1 MCRTLKLPYLA
12 ESGDAL
18 TIAAKSMLVFVG
30 SHLVL
35 RILRTSVRPRVTL
48 KLVPMVTV
56 ISLMWPV
63 AAHAAEPFRLIIT
76 ESVTP
81 LVPNSVMEL
90 ALEFGYF
97 RREGVEV
104 RLIRVD
110 QTPLAVAGLVS
121 GDGDMANISIESVMH
136 LAARGQRQWKAVVVP
151 NKSLPFL
158 IAARRG
164 ITSLADL
171 AGRIFGV
178 GRIGSLDHSLSASV
192 LRSRGVDPAFINF
205 VSIGQPQMRAQALA
219 MRRIDA
225 TTVSTGTWIGL
236 AERVDLHVLVPQ
248 KEYFAAAPLINKVNV
263 VSSKAMVEKRSEV
276 LAVVTA
282 LIKASR
288 DFERNP
294 RDWVSAMRKL
304 RPDVTQETLASL
316 AATFAKSWSVNGGM
330 NAREL
335 QYTADWLYQ
344 SPDFKD
350 VPRIQPTEWIDFSV
364 ADEVLSRIGIDPSS
378 DEPVR

>member
-1 MCRTLKLPYLA
+1 MSRTLKLPYLA

-18 TIAAKSMLVFVG
+18 RIAAKSMLVFAG
-30 SHLVL
+30 AHLVR

-48 KLVPMVTV
+48 QLVLMATV
-56 ISLMWPV
+56 ISLMWPA
-63 AAHAAEPFRLIIT
+63 AAHAEPFRLIIT

-236 AERVDLHVLVPQ
+236 AERVDLQVLVPQ
-248 KEYFAAAPLINKVNV
+248 KEYFAAAPVINKVNV
-263 VSSKAMVEKRSEV
+263 VSRKAMLEKRSEV

-335 QYTADWLYQ
+335 QYTTDWLYR
-344 SPDFKD
+344 SPEFKD
-350 VPRIQPTEWIDFSV
+350 VPRIQPAEWIDFSV
-364 ADEVLSRIGIDPSS
+364 ADEVLSRIGIDPSG

>member
-1 MCRTLKLPYLA
+1 MSRTLKLPYLA

-110 QTPLAVAGLVS
+110 QTPLAVAWFRATAIWPTFPLSRSCILLLVVS
-121 GDGDMANISIESVMH
+121 GSG
-136 LAARGQRQWKAVVVP
+136 RQW
-151 NKSLPFL
+151 SFL
-158 IAARRG
+158 
-164 ITSLADL
+164 TSLC
-171 AGRIFGV
+171 
-178 GRIGSLDHSLSASV
+178 LS
-192 LRSRGVDPAFINF
+192 
-205 VSIGQPQMRAQALA
+205 
-219 MRRIDA
+219 
-225 TTVSTGTWIGL
+225 
-236 AERVDLHVLVPQ
+236 
-248 KEYFAAAPLINKVNV
+248 
-263 VSSKAMVEKRSEV
+263 
-276 LAVVTA
+276 
-282 LIKASR
+282 
-288 DFERNP
+288 
-294 RDWVSAMRKL
+294 
-304 RPDVTQETLASL
+304 
-316 AATFAKSWSVNGGM
+316 
-330 NAREL
+330 
-335 QYTADWLYQ
+335 
-344 SPDFKD
+344 
-350 VPRIQPTEWIDFSV
+350 
-364 ADEVLSRIGIDPSS
+364 
-378 DEPVR
+378 